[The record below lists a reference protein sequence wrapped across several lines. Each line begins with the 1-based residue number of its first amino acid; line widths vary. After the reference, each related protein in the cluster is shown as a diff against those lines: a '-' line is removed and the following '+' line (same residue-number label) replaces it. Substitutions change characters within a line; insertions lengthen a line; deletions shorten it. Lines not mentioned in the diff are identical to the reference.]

1 MKRAL
6 GGFVVVFVAAAAAP
20 ARADI
25 ALLANGTTLKVTS
38 QRREGDMVRF
48 VLKGGG
54 EVGVAAAALRGV
66 VPDEVLDEVALAP
79 LTAGADLSALAEA
92 AARRHA
98 LDPELVRAVVAVES
112 DFRADAV
119 SPKGAQGLMQLMPA
133 TAKALGVTDAFDP
146 AQNLEGGARHLRALI
161 DQYGGDVKRALAAYN
176 AGPGAVARH
185 GGVPPYPE
193 TRDYVRKVL
202 RRAQTVV
209 PRAVAADGR
218 IEASESLAVAA
229 PPAPGAAATPAAVA
243 DAPSSR

>member
-6 GGFVVVFVAAAAAP
+6 CGLVVAMAALAAAP

-25 ALLANGTTLKVTS
+25 AMLANGTTLKITS
-38 QRREGDMVRF
+38 QRREGDMVRLG
-48 VLKGGG
+48 LKGGG

-79 LTAGADLSALAEA
+79 AGSSDLAALAEA

-112 DFRADAV
+112 DFHADAV
-119 SPKGAQGLMQLMPA
+119 SSKGAQGLMQLMPA
-133 TAKALGVTDAFDP
+133 TARALGVKDAFDP
-146 AQNLEGGARHLRALI
+146 AQNLDGGARHLRALI

-185 GGVPPYPE
+185 GGVPPYAE
-193 TRDYVRKVL
+193 TREYVRKVL
-202 RRAQTVV
+202 RRAQ
-209 PRAVAADGR
+209 AVT
-218 IEASESLAVAA
+218 AA
-229 PPAPGAAATPAAVA
+229 PAPDASAPDASAPGSG
-243 DAPSSR
+243 APSSR